1 MIGRNMKKGAS
12 ALELAKTIKTVRLDG
27 NSLTLDELVAVAR
40 YNAAVELT
48 NTALDALRRSLALA
62 DKIAHLRHHH
72 RLRRFCH
79 GRGAGGNE
87 RKAFE

>member
-48 NTALDALRRSLALA
+48 KTALDALRRSRALA
-62 DKIAHLRHHH
+62 DKIAQEKRVAYGITTGFGDFATMPA
-72 RLRRFCH
+72 RSCAR
-79 GRGAGGNE
+79 
-87 RKAFE
+87 